1 MGIEGIYFNIIKAI
15 YDTPL
20 ANIILNGEKPEAFPL
35 SSGTRQG
42 CSLSPLLLNTA
53 LEALAAAVKAEKEI
67 KGIWIGKEEVKLS
80 LFTDDMI
87 LYLENPKD
95 TIRIT
100 RAKLVNLSHRI
111 QN

>member
-1 MGIEGIYFNIIKAI
+1 MGIEGIYFNIVKAI

-20 ANIILNGEKPEAFPL
+20 ANIILTGEKPEAFPL

-53 LEALAAAVKAEKEI
+53 LEALATAVKAEKEI